1 VIEVLVT
8 WLDGDARGRRTRAA
22 WTYAAAA
29 ALVALTLWVRLLIDG
44 YASNRPLLILFFL
57 PILLSAYCGGL
68 GPGWLATALSVASAA
83 YFLFPPFYSVRVERP
98 LDLFQLLVVTGVG
111 GLLSWLIEVTRRARH
126 ADVTRRGDAR
136 FRSALDSMMEGCQIV
151 GFDWR
156 WLYINEVAARYGR
169 RPPADFPGRTL
180 MELYP
185 GIETTPLFLSLERCM
200 DDRIEQATEIQFVYP
215 DGGSGWFRLGIRP
228 VPEGILI
235 VSFDV
240 TEARRA
246 AQALR
251 ESHER
256 TRSIMD
262 TSPDGVITM
271 DHEGRILEF
280 NPAAERIFGH
290 RREDVRGRALA
301 DVVIPAQLRDAHRGG
316 LARYLA
322 TGEGPVLGKRLE
334 VSGVRADGSAV
345 ALELSINRMP
355 GGGPPMFAGFVRDVT
370 ERKRAERALGESQQL
385 LEAVADNSPAVIY
398 VKDLQGRY
406 LMINRAYEENFGL
419 TREAILGRTD
429 HDLFPQEAADAFRAM
444 DQRVATAGVAL
455 TEEESAPQADGLH
468 AYISVKCPLRDAE
481 GKTYGVFGISTDI
494 TNRKRWE
501 EALRESEERFRAMA
515 DGAPVLIWLSG
526 TDKLCTWFNRQ
537 WLEFVGRSM
546 ERELGNGWA
555 ENVHPEDFE
564 RCLATYVGA
573 FDAREAF
580 NMEYRLRRHD
590 GAWRWV
596 LDQGIPRYGFEREFA
611 GYIGSCI
618 DVTESR
624 EASEALRESQEHYS
638 ALAETLPH
646 LVWTCRPDGWC
657 DYLSRQWVEYTGRP
671 AEEQL
676 GYGWAEQLHPD
687 DRERVQGAWSVATR
701 RGDAYDV
708 EFRIRRA
715 DGAYRWFATRAV
727 PLRDSASRI
736 VKWFGSNTDIEDYKT
751 GQQALQVQLARL
763 SLLDQIARAIGER
776 QDLRSIFQVVVR
788 SLEDHL
794 PVDFAAICSYDAVEE
809 SLTVTCVGVKSQPLA
824 SELAMPEE
832 SHIGIDPNGLSR
844 CVRGQLVYERDLE
857 QVAFPFPRRLAGG
870 GLRSLVVVPLLV
882 EGMTFGVLMVARREV
897 EGFSS
902 GDCEFLKG
910 LSVHVALAAHQ
921 AQLYGVLEQAY
932 QDLRRTQQAVMQQER
947 LKALGEMASGVAHD
961 INNAISPVALY
972 TESLLEREPALS
984 PRAREYLEII
994 QRAIDD
1000 VAQTVGRMREF
1011 YRQREPQLSLTP
1023 VRLDRLVQQVVDL
1036 TRARWHDMPQQ
1047 RGSVIRV
1054 VTELKPDTAPVLA
1067 LDSEVRDALVNL
1079 VFNAVDAMPDGGTLT
1094 FRTGV
1099 VEPGGGAAQDA
1110 AYVEVSDSGIGMD
1123 DDTRHRCLEPFFT
1136 TKGDRGTGLGLA
1148 TVYGTLQRH
1157 NGEIDIESSPGIGTT
1172 VRLTFPASAPL
1183 AAEESAAPG
1192 PAAGGLRILV
1202 IDDDPLVL
1210 ESLRDALEEEGHVVV
1225 TANHGQAGIDTFVAA
1240 QERREPFDAVI
1251 TDLGMPNVDGRQ
1263 VASAVKAASAA
1274 TPVLLLTG
1282 WGQRLAVE
1290 GNVPAN
1296 VDMVLSKPPKM
1307 RDLRLALASAR
1318 KP

>member
-1 VIEVLVT
+1 M
-8 WLDGDARGRRTRAA
+8 GSRATRAA
-22 WTYAAAA
+22 LAYPAAA
-29 ALVALTLWVRLLIDG
+29 ALVALTLWGRLLLDG

-57 PILLSAYCGGL
+57 PIVLSAYFGGL
-68 GPGWLATALSVASAA
+68 GPGWLATALSVTSAA
-83 YFLFPPFYSVRVERP
+83 YFLFPPFYSLRVDRP
-98 LDLFQLLVVTGVG
+98 LDVFQLLVVTGVG
-111 GLLSWLIEVTRRARH
+111 GLLSWSIEATRRTRH

-156 WLYINEVAARYGR
+156 WLYINDVAARYGR

-200 DDRIEQATEIQFVYP
+200 DDRIEQATEIEFVYP

-271 DHEGRILEF
+271 DHEGRIAEF

-301 DVVIPAQLRDAHRGG
+301 EVIIPAELRDAHRGG

-334 VSGVRADGSAV
+334 VSGVRSDGSAV

-406 LMINRAYEENFGL
+406 LLINRAYEEIFGL

-429 HDLFPQEAADAFRAM
+429 HDLFPKEAADAFRAM
-444 DQRVATAGVAL
+444 DQRVAAAGIAL

-481 GKTYGVFGISTDI
+481 GKTYAVFGISTDI
-494 TNRKRWE
+494 TDRKRWE

-515 DGAPVLIWLSG
+515 DGAPVLIWVSG
-526 TDKLCTWFNRQ
+526 TDKLRTWFNRQ

-580 NMEYRLRRHD
+580 SMEYRLRRHD

-596 LDQGIPRYGFEREFA
+596 LDKGIPRYGFEREFA

-618 DVTESR
+618 DVTERR

-671 AEEQL
+671 VEAQL
-676 GYGWAEQLHPD
+676 GYGWADQTHPD
-687 DRERVQGAWSVATR
+687 DRERVRAAWAAATA
-701 RGDAYDV
+701 RGDAYDI

-727 PLRDSASRI
+727 PLRDAVGRI
-736 VKWFGSNTDIEDYKT
+736 VKWFGSNTDIEDYKAA
-751 GQQALQVQLARL
+751 QQALQLQLERL
-763 SLLDQIARAIGER
+763 RLLDHIARAIGER

-788 SLEDHL
+788 SLEDRL
-794 PVDFAAICSYDAVEE
+794 PVDFAAICSYDVAHE
-809 SLTVTCVGVKSQPLA
+809 SLTVTSVGVKSQPLA

-832 SHIGIDPNGLSR
+832 SSIAVDANGLGR
-844 CVRGQLVYERDLE
+844 CVRGELVYERDLD

-870 GLRSLVVVPLLV
+870 GLRSLVAVPLLV
-882 EGMTFGVLMVARREV
+882 ESMAFGVLVVARREAD
-897 EGFSS
+897 GFSS

-910 LSVHVALAAHQ
+910 LSVHAALAAHQ
-921 AQLYGVLEQAY
+921 AQLYGALEQAY
-932 QDLRRTQQAVMQQER
+932 EDLRQTQQGVMQQER
-947 LKALGEMASGVAHD
+947 LKALGQMASGIAHD

-1000 VAQTVGRMREF
+1000 VGQTVDRMREF
-1011 YRQREPQLSLTP
+1011 YRQREPQLALAP
-1023 VRLDRLVQQVVDL
+1023 VKVNQLVQQVVDL

-1047 RGSVIRV
+1047 RGAVIRV
-1054 VTELKPDTAPVLA
+1054 SMELEPDLPDVSA
-1067 LDSEVRDALVNL
+1067 LDGEIREALVNL
-1079 VFNAVDAMPDGGTLT
+1079 VFNAVDAMPEGGALTL
-1094 FRTGV
+1094 RTGI
-1099 VEPGGGAAQDA
+1099 GRADA
-1110 AYVEVSDSGIGMD
+1110 SVRADAEGSPNAYVEVSDTGAGMD
-1123 DDTRHRCLEPFFT
+1123 DDTRRRCVEPFFT

-1148 TVYGTLQRH
+1148 MVYGTMQRH
-1157 NGEIDIESSPGIGTT
+1157 NGSIEVSSTPGAGTR
-1172 VRLTFPASAPL
+1172 VRLTFPLSGSAPL
-1183 AAEESAAPG
+1183 ATEESAA
-1192 PAAGGLRILV
+1192 ARGLAVSRMRILV
-1202 IDDDPLVL
+1202 VDDDPMVL
-1210 ESLRDALEEEGHVVV
+1210 RSLADALEEEGHVVV
-1225 TANHGQAGIDTFVAA
+1225 TANQGQAGIDTFVAA

-1251 TDLGMPNVDGRQ
+1251 TDLGMPHVDGRQ
-1263 VASAVKAASAA
+1263 VASAVKAASPE

-1282 WGQRLAVE
+1282 WGQRLVAE
-1290 GNVPAN
+1290 GSAPTH
-1296 VDMVLSKPPKM
+1296 VDQVLSKPPKM
-1307 RDLRLALASAR
+1307 SELRQALASAR
-1318 KP
+1318 RP